1 MRKTISFFLKIPFL
15 KGCLLCSNRSSIWQP
30 RGAIIEALHFCD
42 IYLANAPAPPLVRC
56 LNLFGCDFRMQCFSC
71 HARRL
76 HSLSRKYF
84 NTKIFVALPTNS
96 SSLTSIHHLHGL
108 LGSWVPSHLVGPQE
122 SVLLNSWHQKSLKQG
137 PQQYGEQL
145 ARTWNPESRDGGL
158 YLRDGEHQRD
168 RRRGSKNVNG
178 AEEAKDIMEE
188 EKKIRVTKKVGEEI
202 NQWLSAFLGCWESPW
217 HQSFAKQSYLALI
230 SFSPSLIEEN
240 VWLNMFPYLS
250 PLQESPCRPIKKSN
264 ISVCPSSE
272 VGSII
277 PVIFSGGPQYEF
289 LRYLSTQQSK
299 QSLSLPYFPC
309 SSLTLALS

>member
-42 IYLANAPAPPLVRC
+42 IYLANAPAPPRQVPQLIWVRFQDAM
-56 LNLFGCDFRMQCFSC
+56 LLMP
-71 HARRL
+71 
-76 HSLSRKYF
+76 RKSS
-84 NTKIFVALPTNS
+84 TLWTKIQKIFVALPTNS

-108 LGSWVPSHLVGPQE
+108 LGSWILGHLVGPQE

-158 YLRDGEHQRD
+158 YLRDGEHHRD

>member
-1 MRKTISFFLKIPFL
+1 MPLPPPSSGASTHLGAISGCNASHATRDDYTLWAESISIQKSSWPCQRTPPPWLPSTISMAYLAAESPVTSWDLKRVFFWIVDTEKA
-15 KGCLLCSNRSSIWQP
+15 SNRDHSCMES
-30 RGAIIEALHFCD
+30 
-42 IYLANAPAPPLVRC
+42 
-56 LNLFGCDFRMQCFSC
+56 NLPGHEIQRVEMVDYISEMEY
-71 HARRL
+71 H
-76 HSLSRKYF
+76 
-84 NTKIFVALPTNS
+84 
-96 SSLTSIHHLHGL
+96 
-108 LGSWVPSHLVGPQE
+108 
-122 SVLLNSWHQKSLKQG
+122 
-137 PQQYGEQL
+137 
-145 ARTWNPESRDGGL
+145 
-158 YLRDGEHQRD
+158 RD

-217 HQSFAKQSYLALI
+217 HQSFAKQSNLALI

-309 SSLTLALS
+309 SSLTLL